1 MIISTNPQLGP
12 SLKEDTLLGALD
24 IGRAISKIQRREDR
38 SISHTLNIISEG
50 FLGSGETIPSRR
62 RYAHQVMIVEG
73 LPIKTI
79 PILKKVVEPKVT
91 YFAKGSR

>member
-1 MIISTNPQLGP
+1 MISTNPQLGP

-38 SISHTLNIISEG
+38 SISHTLKEG
-50 FLGSGETIPSRR
+50 FLGSGETISSRR

-91 YFAKGSR
+91 YFVKGSR